1 LVIVITDF
9 SFRFSLWYED
19 TIFPFFKGTC
29 MSTTNATGSA
39 CGMSAAQDGLR
50 TIPCTARRDAAFS
63 LPQHPCFNEA
73 AHGRI
78 ARIHVPVAPRCN
90 LACAYCERIISPRH
104 DLSGPGSASGILS
117 PEQGLERTLRFLD
130 QYGEHAIVGIAGP
143 GDPLANEETFSFLE
157 LLNREVPHV
166 ATCLCTNGLALPEH
180 ADRLIRLG
188 VRTLTVTMNG
198 VTPQTVAA
206 MQPGVCDNGTWLDGE
221 EAARL
226 LIARQ
231 IAGLRALAG
240 HMTLKVNMVVAPEV
254 NMHEAEAVM
263 RTAEGLGV
271 QVFNPM
277 PLIPR
282 HALAHRRKPTRE
294 ELHTVYAKCPPGLA
308 LFRKCKQCRADAAGI
323 HGKESF
329 GCQTIDQV

>member
-1 LVIVITDF
+1 
-9 SFRFSLWYED
+9 
-19 TIFPFFKGTC
+19 
-29 MSTTNATGSA
+29 MSTTYATGSA
-39 CGMSAAQDGLR
+39 CGISAAQDGLR

-143 GDPLANEETFSFLE
+143 GDPLANEETFTFLE

-198 VTPQTVAA
+198 VTPETVAA
-206 MQPGVCDNGTWLDGE
+206 MQPRVCDSGTWLHGE

-231 IAGLRALAG
+231 VAGLKAVAG
-240 HMTLKVNMVVAPEV
+240 YMTLKVNMVVAPEV

-282 HALAHRRKPTRE
+282 HALAHRRKPTRD
-294 ELHTVYAKCPPGLA
+294 ELHEVYAKCPPGLA